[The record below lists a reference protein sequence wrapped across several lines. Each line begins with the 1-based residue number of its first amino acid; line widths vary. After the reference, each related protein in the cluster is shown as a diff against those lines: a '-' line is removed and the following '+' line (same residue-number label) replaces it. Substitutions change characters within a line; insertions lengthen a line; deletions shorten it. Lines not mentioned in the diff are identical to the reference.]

1 MLCPKCHSLLTK
13 GAKYCDI
20 CGTRIPQEDIQ
31 VEEVGSRVKNREKH
45 KKEVR
50 KKTKIIILG
59 IIALVVV
66 IAMLGFIL
74 FFKGNKPSYSP
85 DNLVSQHVEKPL
97 HLEKSKVTLN
107 IGDEYT
113 IQTNL
118 KCTYQSKN
126 EKIET
131 TVEENTDE
139 DEYIFAHS
147 DTELLTEADLENK
160 DDSQLRLGLNEIYA
174 RHHCT
179 FKTPEIADYFKSK
192 SWYSADET
200 LTSEMMNNHM
210 SEYFNE
216 IELKNISFIQ
226 AHR

>member
-1 MLCPKCHSLLTK
+1 MFRP
-13 GAKYCDI
+13 
-20 CGTRIPQEDIQ
+20 
-31 VEEVGSRVKNREKH
+31 VK
-45 KKEVR
+45 
-50 KKTKIIILG
+50 
-59 IIALVVV
+59 IAARP
-66 IAMLGFIL
+66 ISI
-74 FFKGNKPSYSP
+74 
-85 DNLVSQHVEKPL
+85 
-97 HLEKSKVTLN
+97 
-107 IGDEYT
+107 
-113 IQTNL
+113 
-118 KCTYQSKN
+118 
-126 EKIET
+126 IET
-131 TVEENTDE
+131 TVEENTDGN
-139 DEYIFAHS
+139 EYIFAHS

>member
-1 MLCPKCHSLLTK
+1 MKVFNTGIIVGRFQHIHNGHEKIINIGRSLCETLLIFVGSAGEKTSSRNPYDYEYRK
-13 GAKYCDI
+13 NLIEMIYK
-20 CGTRIPQEDIQ
+20 EDI
-31 VEEVGSRVKNREKH
+31 K
-45 KKEVR
+45 
-50 KKTKIIILG
+50 
-59 IIALVVV
+59 
-66 IAMLGFIL
+66 
-74 FFKGNKPSYSP
+74 KGN
-85 DNLVSQHVEKPL
+85 VIIKPL
-97 HLEKSKVTLN
+97 K
-107 IGDEYT
+107 
-113 IQTNL
+113 
-118 KCTYQSKN
+118 
-126 EKIET
+126 
-131 TVEENTDE
+131 
-139 DEYIFAHS
+139 
-147 DTELLTEADLENK
+147 DLENK